1 MINTLLLKIGGYFV
15 EKLTQFF
22 PNNIPLNAFYYNLKK
37 EPIEENK
44 EKITLNSITILKDD
58 KALLTYKGK
67 DEKYFTKSINYRVGE
82 IKPITCVI
90 IGPY

>member
-15 EKLTQFF
+15 EKLIDFY
-22 PNNIPLNAFYYNLKK
+22 PDNIPLKAILQNLKGA
-37 EPIEENK
+37 PIEK
-44 EKITLNSITILKDD
+44 EKVILSSITIIEGD

-82 IKPITCVI
+82 IKPINCVI